1 MIELHRSNS
10 LTPLLEALASTIAV
24 EPPAPLEPETIV
36 VDSPLHA
43 RWLSEQLALRF
54 GVWANPSFPFLRAFL
69 QQLTDEVVGPA
80 PHDGYGPVELPWHL
94 ASELADELD
103 QPTGS
108 DPLFAPVRSYLG
120 APRNQLRLL
129 ELCHQ
134 LAAAFDRYFV
144 YRPQWLLAWQRGQQG
159 EDWQARLGA
168 RLIAKLGPHHLPAR
182 LTELVKK
189 LDQRDRRALLPRRL
203 HLFGI
208 THLPPLLLS
217 TLAALARHVEVHLY
231 VVTPTTE
238 FLGELDRRDRDA
250 PPVLAASARR
260 FSDMQQQLE
269 GLGAYR
275 EAARALFLEPSH
287 ATLLGRL
294 RSSLLTLQAPDPTPL
309 GVRPDP
315 SIELHACHSPLREV
329 EVAVDRLLDAF
340 ADASR
345 GLSVS
350 EVAIV
355 TPDLARYAPLC
366 AAVLA
371 EAGVPFRIAG
381 HSAQPL
387 SATAS
392 AFTQL
397 LELRG
402 ARLSREELLTLFDA
416 EPVQRKLALQGR
428 DRLRIERWLDETYVR
443 WGIDVAHRQRHGSAR
458 GREGT
463 WRFGLARLLWGVVA
477 DRPLEALP
485 PLPLESMSVA
495 DADLVGR
502 VLDYLGRLFEFLEAF
517 TEERTAA
524 DWLLI
529 LADGVR
535 DLLADL
541 PSEPTARFELEQ
553 ALRQRAQQLASIAAR
568 WRLPAAAC
576 QTLLAEILSQG
587 GLGLPDSGALLVTDL
602 QSFGA
607 LPRQMILGLGFGDAD
622 FPRPEARA
630 PFDRMA
636 EQPLRGDPS
645 RRNDDRA
652 RFVQL
657 LLAAEQ
663 RLILTYTGF
672 SQQDDARL
680 APSIVIEELRESLAR
695 CTSDEVRA
703 SIEVA
708 HPLQP
713 FSPRNFAAGDDSRRR
728 SYHSAFAAAAQ
739 PPARGAPFFAAP
751 LDAPPRLEL
760 TTVELAELLD
770 HPIAQLC
777 RRRLGLHLRRE
788 EGAAPD
794 VASLW
799 LDNLEGYTLEDT
811 LLDLL
816 LEGASPE
823 EATARL
829 HRSGLLAHDTL
840 GESELGRRQPAVIA
854 LATELREHRQ
864 RATARRH
871 NVEVGGDSPILL
883 VDQIVTWDEPS
894 RGAESGTSVLRH
906 RVGNVRGKDL
916 LQLWIEHLCVLCDP
930 QRRRAPSRFV
940 TSRQRAVLA
949 PLSAEAAQRGLR
961 ELLELAV
968 LALRQPLRLLPGA
981 SLAYQ
986 EEARA
991 GNPAGGYKSACTEL
1005 DRRADAYRSL
1015 FFGEERRPWEPPP
1028 LVASL
1033 DREPSWEELA
1043 ARLYEPIL
1051 AARVA
1056 P

>member
-10 LTPLLEALASTIAV
+10 LTPLLDALASTIAA

-43 RWLSEQLALRF
+43 RWLSERLALRF

-80 PHDGYGPVELPWHL
+80 PHDGYSLTELPWHL
-94 ASELADELD
+94 ASELVDELD
-103 QPTGS
+103 QPEGG
-108 DPLFAPVRSYLG
+108 DALFASVRSYLG
-120 APRNQLRLL
+120 EPRNDLRLI

-134 LAAAFDRYFV
+134 LAATFDRYFV
-144 YRPQWLLAWQRGQQG
+144 YRPQWILAWQRGKQV
-159 EDWQARLGA
+159 DHWQARLGS
-168 RLIAKLGPHHLPAR
+168 RLCAKLGPHHLPAR
-182 LTELVKK
+182 LTELVKQ
-189 LDQRDRRALLPRRL
+189 LDHRDRRALLPRRL

-231 VVTPTTE
+231 VVTPTTQ

-275 EAARALFLEPSH
+275 EAAHDLFVEPTH

-294 RSSLLTLQAPDPTPL
+294 RSSLLTLQAPEPTPL
-309 GVRPDP
+309 AVRPDP

-340 ADASR
+340 ADSSGA
-345 GLSVS
+345 LTVS
-350 EVAIV
+350 DVAIV
-355 TPDLARYAPLC
+355 TPDLERYAPLC

-381 HSAQPL
+381 HSAQPR
-387 SATAS
+387 STTTS
-392 AFTQL
+392 AFVQL
-397 LELRG
+397 LELHG
-402 ARLSREELLTLFDA
+402 ARLSRDELLTLFDA
-416 EPVQRKLALQGR
+416 EPVQRKLALEGR
-428 DRLRIERWLDETYVR
+428 DRQRIERWLDETYVR
-443 WGIDVAHRQRHGSAR
+443 WGIDVEHRQRHGSAR
-458 GREGT
+458 GSEGT

-477 DRPLEALP
+477 DQPLQAVA
-485 PLPLESMSVA
+485 PLPLESVSIA
-495 DADLVGR
+495 DGDLVGR
-502 VLDYLGRLFEFLEAF
+502 VLDYLRRLFAFLEALM
-517 TEERTAA
+517 EERTAS
-524 DWLLI
+524 DWLQV

-553 ALRQRAQQLASIAAR
+553 ALRQRAQQLAPIATR

-576 QTLLAEILSQG
+576 QTLLVEILSQG

-607 LPRQMILGLGFGDAD
+607 LPRRIILGLGFGDVD
-622 FPRPEARA
+622 FPRSEARA

-663 RLILTYTGF
+663 RLILTYVGF
-672 SQQDDARL
+672 SQQDDAQL
-680 APSIVIEELRESLAR
+680 APSIVLEELRESLAR

-713 FSPRNFAAGDDSRRR
+713 FSPRNFAASHDPRRR
-728 SYHSAFAAAAQ
+728 SYHGAFAATAPQ
-739 PPARGAPFFAAP
+739 PANRAPFFAAP

-760 TTVELAELLD
+760 STVELAEILD

-777 RRRLGLHLRRE
+777 RRRLGLNLRRIQGTSSE
-788 EGAAPD
+788 
-794 VASLW
+794 VSSLW
-799 LDNLEGYTLEDT
+799 LDNLDGYNLEDT
-811 LLDLL
+811 LLELL
-816 LEGASPE
+816 LDGATPD
-823 EATARL
+823 EATERL

-840 GESELGRRQPAVIA
+840 GESELGRRKPAVIA
-854 LATELREHRQ
+854 LATELLEHRR

-871 NVEVGGDSPILL
+871 NVELGEGLPIQL
-883 VDQIVTWDEPS
+883 VDQILTWDEPIGGE
-894 RGAESGTSVLRH
+894 RGTSVLRH
-906 RVGNVRGKDL
+906 RVGSVRGKDL
-916 LQLWIEHLCVLCDP
+916 LQLWIEHLCVLIDP
-930 QRRRAPSRFV
+930 ERGRWPSHFV
-940 TSRQRAVLA
+940 TSRQRVRLA
-949 PLSAEAAQRGLR
+949 PLSAEAAHRRLR
-961 ELLELAV
+961 DLLELAV
-968 LALRQPLRLLPGA
+968 LALRQPVRLLPSA

-986 EEARA
+986 EDARA
-991 GNPAGGYKSACTEL
+991 GDRAAGYKSASTEL
-1005 DRRADAYRSL
+1005 DKRADAYRTL

-1033 DREPSWEELA
+1033 ESEPTWEELA

-1051 AARVA
+1051 AARET